1 MRNWEWDL
9 IAPLLSFLTPI
20 VLAAAMFPFLPN
32 TKAVQAEAEP
42 KVKIV
47 YRVTL
52 IDGKGAF
59 RSWETSEKPL
69 RLSNPSEV
77 VFGGINIVGGTV
89 LIERIEKEWKPQ

>member
-1 MRNWEWDL
+1 MSKYWEWDL

-20 VLAAAMFPFLPN
+20 VLAAAMFPFLPS
-32 TKAVQAEAEP
+32 TEAVQAEP

-52 IDGKGAF
+52 IDGGGVV
-59 RSWETSEKPL
+59 RSWETREKPL

-77 VFGGINIVGGTV
+77 AFRGINIVGGTV
-89 LIERIEKEWKPQ
+89 LIERIEKEWNPQ